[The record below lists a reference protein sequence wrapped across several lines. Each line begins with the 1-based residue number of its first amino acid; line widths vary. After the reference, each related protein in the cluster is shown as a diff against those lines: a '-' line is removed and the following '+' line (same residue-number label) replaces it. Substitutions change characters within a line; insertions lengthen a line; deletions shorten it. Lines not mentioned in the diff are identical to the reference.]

1 MEEQRMN
8 FTHNGIRTKWNSF
21 WSVIIQVINKIGR
34 PRLTVLDDTKSRYQ
48 LIITVCNFRKKKK
61 GKTNTFRAVAVETM
75 SKVKNFLQFGETQ
88 FFFQDK

>member
-48 LIITVCNFRKKKK
+48 LIITVCNFRKKK
-61 GKTNTFRAVAVETM
+61 GKTNTLRAVAVETM
-75 SKVKNFLQFGETQ
+75 SKVKNFLQFGKTQ
-88 FFFQDK
+88 YFFQDK

>member
-21 WSVIIQVINKIGR
+21 WSVIIIGR

-48 LIITVCNFRKKKK
+48 LIITVCNFRKKK

-75 SKVKNFLQFGETQ
+75 SKVKNFLQFGKTQ